1 MKLNFEK
8 IGIINDFFSSLNT
21 KKTRISWEIR
31 TKNLFD
37 KKKVKEVMYNNN
49 LIHCIDVSKGEDPIV
64 KTDLLHTRLF
74 GKGEH
79 NVYQFHDDELRGIEN
94 SVNDSIIDKSILN
107 FHNVRQYKDAAR
119 LKIYRKTEKF
129 PKVTYNVGIQSLV
142 EVLKED
148 TKFPISKSDLIKS
161 QGWKIFDLS
170 EIERLRVNDII
181 NEIPDRIYDDI
192 DDLTHTL
199 KNYF

>member
-1 MKLNFEK
+1 
-8 IGIINDFFSSLNT
+8 
-21 KKTRISWEIR
+21 
-31 TKNLFD
+31 
-37 KKKVKEVMYNNN
+37 MYNNN

-79 NVYQFHDDELRGIEN
+79 NVYQFHDDELRGIEK
-94 SVNDSIIDKSILN
+94 SFNDSRIEKSILN

-119 LKIYRKTEKF
+119 LKIYRSTGKF
-129 PKVTYNVGIQSLV
+129 PKVTYNIGIQSLI

-148 TKFPISKSDLIKS
+148 TRFPIPKSDLIKS
-161 QGWKIFDLS
+161 QGWKIFDFS

-181 NEIPDRIYDDI
+181 KEIPDRMYDDI
-192 DDLTHTL
+192 DDLTQTL
-199 KNYF
+199 KNYY